1 MVTRGLLS
9 TLPKTFLTPE
19 QYLAIEREAEYKSE
33 YFQGEM
39 FAMAGAGWAHNVW
52 SANLVT
58 GLNNQLRSRPCRV
71 YSSDMRVRVRA
82 TGLYTYPDVVVVC
95 GERRFLDERRDTLLN
110 PSLLIEVLSP
120 STEAF
125 DRGQKFEHYQS
136 IESLR
141 EYLLVASDRVH
152 VDLYTR
158 QPDGRWLL
166 TSAGRLEDS
175 LDLQSVGCRLALL
188 DLYEK
193 TDLPG
198 SQPATA
204 EPGSVPRLD

>member
-1 MVTRGLLS
+1 VS
-9 TLPKTFLTPE
+9 TQPKTFLTPE
-19 QYLAIEREAEYKSE
+19 QYLEAEREAEYKSE
-33 YFQGEM
+33 YYQGEM
-39 FAMAGAGWAHNVW
+39 FAMAGAGEAHNQLVT
-52 SANLVT
+52 NLVI
-58 GLNNQLRSRPCRV
+58 GLGSQLRSRPCRV
-71 YSSDMRVRVRA
+71 YSNDMRVRVSA

-110 PSLLIEVLSP
+110 PSLLVEVLSP
-120 STEAF
+120 STEAY
-125 DRGQKFEHYQS
+125 DRGKKFEHYRS

-152 VDLYTR
+152 ADLYTR

-166 TSAGRLEDS
+166 TSADRLEDS
-175 LDLQSVGCRLALL
+175 LDLQSVGCRIALL

-198 SQPATA
+198 FQPTSA
-204 EPGSVPRLD
+204 EHSV

>member
-1 MVTRGLLS
+1 ME
-9 TLPKTFLTPE
+9 F
-19 QYLAIEREAEYKSE
+19 
-33 YFQGEM
+33 FDGEM
-39 FAMAGAGWAHNVW
+39 FAMAGAGEAHNVLVG
-52 SANLVT
+52 NLVT

-71 YSSDMRVRVRA
+71 YPSDMRVRVGA

-120 STEAF
+120 STEAY
-125 DRGQKFEHYQS
+125 DRGRKFEYYRS
-136 IESLR
+136 IESFG
-141 EYLLVASDRVH
+141 EYLLVSSDRVH
-152 VDLYTR
+152 ADLYTR

-175 LDLQSVGCRLALL
+175 LDLQCVGCRLALA

-193 TDLPG
+193 VDLPG
-198 SQPATA
+198 FQPVA
-204 EPGSVPRLD
+204 EVPGSVPHSD